1 MRFPHRLL
9 TQLPSSAVCGINGIK
24 SDVIGTSTA
33 DDPSADL
40 PNKAKSPKW
49 SQAALPRNFP
59 TPLGET
65 LSGSRRK
72 GSDVFDTLTAQ
83 SGS

>member
-40 PNKAKSPKW
+40 PSKAKNPEW
-49 SQAALPRNFP
+49 SQGALPRNFP
-59 TPLGET
+59 APLRET
-65 LSGSRRK
+65 LGGSRRK
-72 GSDVFDTLTAQ
+72 GSDVFDTLTAR

>member
-1 MRFPHRLL
+1 MRLPHRLL

-59 TPLGET
+59 TPLRET
-65 LSGSRRK
+65 LGGSRRAL
-72 GSDVFDTLTAQ
+72 GGDLDTLPPR